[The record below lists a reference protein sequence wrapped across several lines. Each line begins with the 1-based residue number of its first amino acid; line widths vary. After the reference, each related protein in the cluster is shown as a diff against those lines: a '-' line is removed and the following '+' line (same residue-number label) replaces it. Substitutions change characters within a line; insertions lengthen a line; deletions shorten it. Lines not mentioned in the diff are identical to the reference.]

1 MLRISTIKKALTRIY
16 WVPTALFVVAV
27 PLFLITASVTWA
39 FNNSGVYQKGF
50 EKYDISFVTGI
61 TEADLTQVAAD
72 IRGYFNSRAE
82 PLQLR
87 TRVFGQEQDLFKPKE
102 IVHMRDVKKLVR
114 GVYVIAGVSALY
126 LLLAAGAGFLRRGR
140 NYLEVLSRRLLWGG
154 VLTLASIIGVG
165 LFALVGFDTLFLKF
179 HQLSFAND
187 FWQLDSRTDFLVM
200 LFPQDF
206 WFDATMWVTLRAV
219 TGALIISVLAGGYL
233 LYLRMGATRTS
244 GNSIAPLEEAQ
255 EA

>member
-1 MLRISTIKKALTRIY
+1 
-16 WVPTALFVVAV
+16 
-27 PLFLITASVTWA
+27 
-39 FNNSGVYQKGF
+39 
-50 EKYDISFVTGI
+50 
-61 TEADLTQVAAD
+61 
-72 IRGYFNSRAE
+72 
-82 PLQLR
+82 
-87 TRVFGQEQDLFKPKE
+87 
-102 IVHMRDVKKLVR
+102 MRDVKKLVW

-126 LLLAAGAGFLRRGR
+126 LLLATGAGFLRRGR
-140 NYLEVLSRRLLWGG
+140 HYLEVLSRRLLWGG
-154 VLTLASIIGVG
+154 VLTLALIIGVG

-219 TGALIISVLAGGYL
+219 TGALIISALAGGYL
-233 LYLRMGATRTS
+233 LYVRYWAPSRLLKNPE
-244 GNSIAPLEEAQ
+244 GNSNAPLEEAQ